1 LWEGILL
8 LTAFLL
14 CLSPAYGAG
23 TITENFANNQY
34 NTQLW
39 YLYNSGPG
47 TTAQVANE
55 RLEVDVAG
63 SGYSGLIASGFSLIG
78 DFDVQVDF
86 TLINWPT
93 NNGAQLAIGMQPTQS
108 ESYLCM
114 LGRANSNGNEQYF
127 TIFLIILKI
136 MQSSDRPGAAS
147 CA

>member
-1 LWEGILL
+1 
-8 LTAFLL
+8 
-14 CLSPAYGAG
+14 
-23 TITENFANNQY
+23 
-34 NTQLW
+34 
-39 YLYNSGPG
+39 
-47 TTAQVANE
+47 
-55 RLEVDVAG
+55 VAG